1 MMGEGDRICWVVKI
15 GSSLLADRGAG
26 LNEGAISDLVAQV
39 AALRDRGIDIVLV
52 SSGAIAAGMFRLGWS
67 SRPHELH
74 RLQVAAAVGQSILVK
89 SYETWFNHKKI
100 TTCQVLLTD
109 ADLADRSR
117 YLNARSALK
126 TMLDLGLVP
135 IVNENDTVVT
145 HEIQF
150 GDNDTLA
157 ALVTNLIEAECLV
170 ILTDQE
176 GLFDA
181 DPRRSESAVLMQEVI
196 AGDPSLKNVAGPGGI
211 QGRGGMLTK
220 IHAAEKAARSG
231 ADTFIVSGQR
241 SNVLLKVAAG
251 KNPGTR
257 IRAVAGRIAA
267 RKQWLAGQLRV
278 AGRLH
283 LDSGAIQVIQ
293 SDGRSLLP
301 VGVTH
306 VEGEFERGDLVAC
319 ITMAE
324 QVEIARGLINY
335 SAIESRQIIGRASH
349 DIESIL
355 GYVDEP
361 ELIHRDNLVV
371 L

>member
-1 MMGEGDRICWVVKI
+1 MKRDGDRIRWVVKI
-15 GSSLLADRGAG
+15 GSSLLADRGVG
-26 LNEGAISDLVAQV
+26 LNEDAISDLVAQV

-52 SSGAIAAGMFRLGWS
+52 SSGAIAAGMLRLGWTT
-67 SRPHELH
+67 RPHELH
-74 RLQVAAAVGQSILVK
+74 RLQVAAAVGQSSLVK
-89 SYETWFNHKKI
+89 SYETWFNHRQI

-181 DPRRSESAVLMQEVI
+181 DPRRSESAVLMREAI
-196 AGDPSLKNVAGPGGI
+196 AGDPSLKSVAGPGGV

-220 IHAAEKAARSG
+220 IDAAEKAARSG
-231 ADTFIVSGQR
+231 ADTFIVSGHR
-241 SNVLLKVAAG
+241 SNVLLEVAAG
-251 KNPGTR
+251 ENPGTR

-283 LDSGAIQVIQ
+283 LDSGATQVIQ

-319 ITMAE
+319 ITTTE

-335 SAIESRQIIGRASH
+335 SAIDSRQIIGRASH

>member
-1 MMGEGDRICWVVKI
+1 MRSEGDRIRWVVKV
-15 GSSLLADRGAG
+15 GSSLLADRGVG
-26 LNEGAISDLVAQV
+26 LNEDAISDLVAQI

-52 SSGAIAAGMFRLGWS
+52 SSGAIVAGMLRLGWTT
-67 SRPHELH
+67 RPRELH
-74 RLQVAAAVGQSILVK
+74 RLQVAAAVGQSSLVK
-89 SYETWFNHKKI
+89 SYETWFNHQQI

-170 ILTDQE
+170 ILTDQA

-181 DPRRSESAVLMQEVI
+181 DPRRSESAVLMREAI
-196 AGDPSLKNVAGPGGI
+196 AGDPSLKSVAGPGGI

-231 ADTFIVSGQR
+231 ADTFIVSGHR
-241 SNVLLKVAAG
+241 SNVLLEVAAG
-251 KNPGTR
+251 ENPGTR
-257 IRAVAGRIAA
+257 IRAVTGRIAA

-283 LDSGAIQVIQ
+283 IDSGATRVIQ
-293 SDGRSLLP
+293 NDGRSLLP

-319 ITMAE
+319 ITMAR

>member
-1 MMGEGDRICWVVKI
+1 MRSEGDRICWVVKV
-15 GSSLLADRGAG
+15 GSSLLADQGVG
-26 LNEGAISDLVAQV
+26 LNEDAISDLVAQV
-39 AALRDRGIDIVLV
+39 AALRDRGIDVVLV
-52 SSGAIAAGMFRLGWS
+52 SSGAIAAGMLRLGWTT
-67 SRPHELH
+67 RPRELH
-74 RLQVAAAVGQSILVK
+74 RLQVAAAVGQSSLVK
-89 SYETWFNHKKI
+89 SYETWFNHQQI

-170 ILTDQE
+170 ILTDQA

-181 DPRRSESAVLMQEVI
+181 DPRRSESAVLMREAI
-196 AGDPSLKNVAGPGGI
+196 AGDPSLKSVAGPGGI
-211 QGRGGMLTK
+211 QGRGGMLSK

-231 ADTFIVSGQR
+231 ADTFIVSGHR
-241 SNVLLKVAAG
+241 SNVLLEVAAG
-251 KNPGTR
+251 ENPGTR

-283 LDSGAIQVIQ
+283 LDAGATRVIQ
-293 SDGRSLLP
+293 NDGRSLLP

-319 ITMAE
+319 ITMAG